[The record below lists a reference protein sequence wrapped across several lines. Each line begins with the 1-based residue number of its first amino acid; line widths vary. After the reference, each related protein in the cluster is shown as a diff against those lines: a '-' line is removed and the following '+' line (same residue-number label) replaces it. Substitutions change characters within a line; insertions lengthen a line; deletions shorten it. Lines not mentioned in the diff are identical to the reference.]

1 MQITQLVN
9 GQPAMT
15 KELAQLIQKVTLPE
29 LKSRLEE
36 KVYGMLVKIKK
47 QNTQITESA
56 INRDDFLEVIKSVDG
71 QGLSQGTQ

>member
-1 MQITQLVN
+1 
-9 GQPAMT
+9 MT